1 MQGFKGVAL
10 RDGAFLKN
18 DGFVLKM
25 TKKERKTKQSFLE
38 TLVFFKNVDFKKR
51 QFFAL
56 KNGSFSNNDP
66 FAKDCQRLPFVNNRF
81 DKKAFKRTFI
91 TLSS

>member
-38 TLVFFKNVDFKKR
+38 TLVFFLKMST
-51 QFFAL
+51 L
-56 KNGSFSNNDP
+56 KNDSFS
-66 FAKDCQRLPFVNNRF
+66 L
-81 DKKAFKRTFI
+81 
-91 TLSS
+91 

>member
-38 TLVFFKNVDFKKR
+38 TLVFLKMST
-51 QFFAL
+51 L
-56 KNGSFSNNDP
+56 KNDSFS
-66 FAKDCQRLPFVNNRF
+66 L
-81 DKKAFKRTFI
+81 
-91 TLSS
+91 

>member
-38 TLVFFKNVDFKKR
+38 TLGFFKNVDFKKR
-51 QFFAL
+51 
-56 KNGSFSNNDP
+56 
-66 FAKDCQRLPFVNNRF
+66 
-81 DKKAFKRTFI
+81 
-91 TLSS
+91 